1 MAGPGVGDDETVY
14 MCTLC
19 DAISIPQHEVPAL
32 GVHSVVRQ
40 VKCAVVAKSVKVA
53 PICICR
59 YNVREVFELYRQ
71 ETSSAKIKDVIQRG
85 EEDLLAFSQF
95 QKLDS
100 NSLQVVMTTGR
111 NTRQSSKE

>member
-1 MAGPGVGDDETVY
+1 MRLYICAHCVLQCQYHNMRCQLSEPTR
-14 MCTLC
+14 L
-19 DAISIPQHEVPAL
+19 
-32 GVHSVVRQ
+32 SVE
-40 VKCAVVAKSVKVA
+40 CAFVAKSVKVA